1 MADGLRLLHEA
12 GAQIIEARGG
22 ILLTWI
28 NLEPLGLGL
37 FAKARCNRLTF
48 FGQSMLYLEALIVR
62 AGAAFR
68 RDPGNLP
75 RVGLFDVAGLAVNA
89 I

>member
-1 MADGLRLLHEA
+1 LLHEA

-37 FAKARCNRLTF
+37 FPQARCDRLTLF
-48 FGQSMLYLEALIVR
+48 RQSML
-62 AGAAFR
+62 F
-68 RDPGNLP
+68 
-75 RVGLFDVAGLAVNA
+75 
-89 I
+89 